1 MPRAV
6 ALLALAAALCGAQNE
21 ECSATTQIDG
31 RDFPEWVAV
40 DGERQLLTGGGT
52 RYKYRVAKVYAL
64 GLYVAE
70 GAVAGALAPFA
81 GKGAKALR
89 ADPAFFAAAKTGAFG
104 KTLLLN
110 FHLRVHG
117 DAIAKALKDALTG
130 RLSDAVLEEF
140 RATVESVLEKGTKA
154 GTKLYFF
161 CGTDALGVAVG
172 ATTIDASIPAHGAKI
187 CGALMDTYYGSDPVS
202 PQAKAGMAEGFA
214 KLA

>member
-31 RDFPEWVAV
+31 REFPEWVAV

-81 GKGAKALR
+81 GKGAEALQ
-89 ADPAFFAAAKTGAFG
+89 ADPAFFAAVQTGVRVVGRPPTTTEPAFDPAPAASE
-104 KTLLLN
+104 KMTTL
-110 FHLRVHG
+110 
-117 DAIAKALKDALTG
+117 A
-130 RLSDAVLEEF
+130 
-140 RATVESVLEKGTKA
+140 
-154 GTKLYFF
+154 
-161 CGTDALGVAVG
+161 
-172 ATTIDASIPAHGAKI
+172 
-187 CGALMDTYYGSDPVS
+187 
-202 PQAKAGMAEGFA
+202 
-214 KLA
+214 